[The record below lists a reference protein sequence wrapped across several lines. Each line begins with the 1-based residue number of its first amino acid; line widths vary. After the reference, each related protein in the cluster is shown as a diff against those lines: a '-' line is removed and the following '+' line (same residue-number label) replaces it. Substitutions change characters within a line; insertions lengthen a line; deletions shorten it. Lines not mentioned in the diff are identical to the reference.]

1 MLEIDA
7 LSTAELD
14 ALDVAKRL
22 HHLNELYREVK
33 RLGDDKERAL
43 DILGDARIALCDDPK
58 DADLKKVKLNAERVL
73 HKLTCSISTRKLQI
87 SALQTVINLEARL
100 AR

>member
-1 MLEIDA
+1 MLEIDG

-43 DILGDARIALCDDPK
+43 DIRADAKIALCDDPK
-58 DADLKKVKLNAERVL
+58 DADLKKTKIHADRVVEKLA
-73 HKLTCSISTRKLQI
+73 CAIATRKLQI
-87 SALQTVINLEARL
+87 SALQTTINLEARL